1 MRRLEEIAR
10 SEVVGAAEKK
20 VATLAQRM
28 VGNMT
33 IPLEESDTTMRRE
46 LTRQGKLPSAW
57 MGV

>member
-10 SEVVGAAEKK
+10 SEVVGEAEKK

-33 IPLEESDTTMRRE
+33 IPLEESDTTMRR
-46 LTRQGKLPSAW
+46 
-57 MGV
+57 